1 MSRGGA
7 RCGHLEGPAGGEA
20 DSPDREQ
27 SAEAAAG
34 EHGSSV

>member
-1 MSRGGA
+1 MSGGGA
-7 RCGHLEGPAGGEA
+7 GCGHLEGPAGGEA

-34 EHGSSV
+34 ELGSAV